1 MNELQL
7 LRYSRHLLLNE
18 FEYDFQEKLNQATAL
33 VIGCGGL
40 ANACLPILAGAGV
53 GHLVL
58 CDDDLIELSNLPRQL
73 GFSEADIGQAKV
85 FSLEKYLTARNTTIQ
100 ITAFKQQADADFL
113 VKQIQHCDVIIDCTD
128 NAKTRQLIN
137 QTAVHSKTP
146 LVSAPV
152 IQFSGQV
159 MVFDPRLDHSPCY
172 ACIYPNVISEDTSC
186 TQNGVFSPL
195 VHLIGAA
202 QAAETIKVLT
212 GLGDSSVGKV
222 TQFEGLNFETYPLQL
237 TKNPACPVC
246 GNQR

>member
-1 MNELQL
+1 MGMTLFVIFPFTRLVHITGWIWNSHLLKTPPTNRTSPLVSSGFISSLPDQYQLLIRRSSQASSMNELQL

-40 ANACLPILAGAGV
+40 TNACLPILAGAGV

-146 LVSAPV
+146 LVSASV

-159 MVFDPRLDHSPCY
+159 MVFDPTTRSL
-172 ACIYPNVISEDTSC
+172 
-186 TQNGVFSPL
+186 PL
-195 VHLIGAA
+195 LC
-202 QAAETIKVLT
+202 LY
-212 GLGDSSVGKV
+212 LS
-222 TQFEGLNFETYPLQL
+222 
-237 TKNPACPVC
+237 
-246 GNQR
+246 